1 MLSVASVSPN
11 LVSAS
16 VLRKLLFNVTIP
28 ENEMLPSAS
37 SASEYAMSSTDLQSV
52 SSHKPRVLSVPRDV
66 PRFSERLEHLLAF
79 DSSER

>member
-37 SASEYAMSSTDLQSV
+37 SASEYAMSSTDLQFV
-52 SSHKPRVLSVPRDV
+52 SSQKPRVLSVQWRIQIFIGEGLQV
-66 PRFSERLEHLLAF
+66 LGGVL
-79 DSSER
+79 